1 MPNGEICLANRIV
14 SVATQAGHWRFR
26 GTVTIPLI
34 DHHLFESVQLWVVFL
49 EILFL
54 FLLFSYSFEGHAH
67 RFFPL
72 FLEIQECV
80 WVLKLIQISLNILVV
95 VNVFLELCTPFTAL
109 LIVHEFLGIH
119 VVKEDPDL

>member
-1 MPNGEICLANRIV
+1 MQLRER
-14 SVATQAGHWRFR
+14 
-26 GTVTIPLI
+26 
-34 DHHLFESVQLWVVFL
+34 LF

-54 FLLFSYSFEGHAH
+54 FLLFCYSFEGHAH

-72 FLEIQECV
+72 LLEIQECV
-80 WVLKLIQISLNILVV
+80 RVLELVQISLNILVV

-119 VVKEDPDL
+119 VVEEDPYL